1 MQVMWFGRLIGLFIG
16 FIIFIVILVT
26 FFGHHGSKPPATTT
40 TVAALPSY
48 AGSNAAVSFT
58 QDGIVNADSLHRSI
72 RITVNNSQVTLDV
85 LKGYN
90 PQVIQSQSF
99 ENNQEAYTVFLKA
112 INNASFLAK
121 TKNTKIPG
129 DETGQCALGFRF
141 ILDLS
146 QDGSDLSRSWA
157 SSCGTKVG
165 TSTGAVSTIQALFE
179 DQVPDYQTLVST
191 VNLSATTAQD

>member
-1 MQVMWFGRLIGLFIG
+1 MWFGRLLGLFIG

-26 FFGHHGSKPPATTT
+26 IFGHGGKKAPTGTQPSP
-40 TVAALPSY
+40 LPSY

-112 INNASFLAK
+112 INNAGFLAK
-121 TKNTKIPG
+121 TKNTKIPN
-129 DETGQCALGFRF
+129 DETGQCALGSRF

-146 QDGSDLSRSWA
+146 QDGGDISRTWA
-157 SSCGTKVG
+157 SSCGTKTG

-179 DQVPDYQTLVST
+179 DQVPDYQTLIST